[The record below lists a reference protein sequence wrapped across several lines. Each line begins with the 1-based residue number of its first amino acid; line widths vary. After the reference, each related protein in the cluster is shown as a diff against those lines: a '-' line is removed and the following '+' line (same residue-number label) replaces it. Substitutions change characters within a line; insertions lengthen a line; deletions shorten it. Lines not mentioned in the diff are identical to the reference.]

1 MSDVRMY
8 KNFVGVSMYNSSF
21 YLGGQHVVFMLLD
34 DGITLGTHVEYDNKM
49 EIIPPLTAGIIF
61 THLYYSRLPLT
72 RSSIIDGPVT
82 GNICFN
88 IVTAAG
94 AAVFVNHVWVELF
107 FEDYN
112 NVRYPISGGEVK
124 INFTTIHQ
132 PTGPAEK
139 MVGLYFEFPVHEK
152 KTIPG
157 ALLALRVSAFG
168 NRVGDG
174 RIQQLVSHVDKDI
187 LLSIPLIGA

>member
-1 MSDVRMY
+1 MY
-8 KNFVGVSMYNSSF
+8 KDYVGVSMYNSSF

-34 DGITLGTHVEYDNKM
+34 GGITLGTHVEYDNEM

-61 THLYYSRLPLT
+61 NHLYYSRLPLT

-94 AAVFVNHVWVELF
+94 GGVHVNHVWVELF

-124 INFTTIHQ
+124 INFTTISQ
-132 PTGPAEK
+132 STGPAEK

-157 ALLALRVSAFG
+157 ALLALRVKAFG

-174 RIQQLVSHVDKDI
+174 RIQQLVSHTDKDI